1 MSTNSPR
8 ALNTLSPH
16 AAAENRITVRDAC
29 TEEAHG
35 HDAGASPL
43 LHRAIKVVCKEL
55 GCRASA
61 LVVDCDIEVTLQDGT
76 VLRLNWD
83 IGIDGYDYDGSTADA
98 ELVQEA
104 DRAAQAPLALSHG
117 SAAVAMY
124 AALLKIKALADDA
137 AASVAAAIIS
147 TQRSQLRSFDAILLN
162 TQTQC
167 ALVTLEAL
175 ASASASCAKRSAAD
189 EGDPYASDWTPSI
202 APTAAPNSR
211 LFEAAKERRE
221 ASEKAAALEA
231 LISHNNKVLL
241 TVGFKEQ
248 LTVIKNTISHAR
260 GEGLEVP
267 KGCGPIAA
275 MSAAGI
281 RLEGDA
287 EGIYADFGEVIGTTT
302 VLAPFF

>member
-1 MSTNSPR
+1 MSKNSPR
-8 ALNTLSPH
+8 VLNTLSAF
-16 AAAENRITVRDAC
+16 AAAENRITVRDTC
-29 TEEAHG
+29 TETAHDYDCG
-35 HDAGASPL
+35 RLPYSHAAVKAAC
-43 LHRAIKVVCKEL
+43 REL
-55 GCRASA
+55 GCRASYCA
-61 LVVDCDIEVTLQDGT
+61 DCDIEVTLADGT
-76 VLRLNWD
+76 SLALNWD

-104 DRAAQAPLALSHG
+104 DRAAQAPVALSHG

-202 APTAAPNSR
+202 APTDAPNSR

-221 ASEKAAALEA
+221 AGEKAAALEA

-287 EGIYADFGEVIGTTT
+287 EGIYADFGEAIGTAT
-302 VLAPFF
+302 VFSV